1 MSNEELVLQYQQGD
15 KQALESLIKN
25 NKGLVVKIANRFYDS
40 GKIYDL
46 DDLIQAG
53 NIGVIGAAKTYKFDM
68 EHKASFSTY
77 AFSAIRNEIVDCISG
92 KSLKEKKNTK
102 FYKSMASLN
111 TPLKNGEE
119 TELFEIIDSHDTNIE
134 NIEHKL
140 YLDRLREDL
149 EKVMRENTTIKETNI
164 LKFHYGWDCRRSTF
178 VEIGDI
184 LGISDST
191 VQKIEDAALKKIRSC
206 KWVINEY
213 KKYYVFTKQNYR
225 TVEEKLDFMS
235 KYFKGVV

>member
-1 MSNEELVLQYQQGD
+1 MTNEELVLSYQQGD

-25 NKGLVVKIANRFYDS
+25 IRGLVVKIANRFYDS
-40 GKIYDL
+40 GRIYDL

-53 NIGVIGAAKTYKFDM
+53 NIGVIEAAKNYKFDM

-77 AFSAIRNEIVDCISG
+77 AFSVIRSNILDCISG

-111 TPLKNGEE
+111 SPLKNGEE
-119 TELFEIIDSHDTNIE
+119 RELFEIIDSHDDSIE

-140 YLDRLREDL
+140 YLDKLREDL
-149 EKVMRENTTIKETNI
+149 EKVMKENTTVKETNI
-164 LKFHYGWDCRRSTF
+164 LKFHYGWDCKRCTF

-184 LGISDST
+184 LEISDST
-191 VQKIEDAALKKIRSC
+191 VQKIEDTALKKIRSC
-206 KWVINEY
+206 KWVIDEY
-213 KKYYVFTKQNYR
+213 KKYYVFAKQNYR

-235 KYFKGVV
+235 KYFKGVL